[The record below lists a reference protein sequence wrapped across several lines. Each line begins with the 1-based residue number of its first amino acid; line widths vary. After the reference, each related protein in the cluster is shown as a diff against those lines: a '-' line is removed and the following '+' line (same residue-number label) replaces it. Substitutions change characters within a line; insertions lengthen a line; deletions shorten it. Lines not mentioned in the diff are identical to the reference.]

1 MYLILAYKLYILPI
15 LNYVSPVWSPS
26 SLCYILKIESIQR
39 TFTKKLQGFDDLSY
53 KERLQKSGL
62 ESLELMRL
70 RADLILC
77 YKILHGLI
85 QIDSSQM
92 FDYDSYYG
100 PRSHGLI
107 LRAPKVRTDYILL
120 VIVPVIHGIDYLQIQ
135 FGLRRSNSLKLI
147 YTLKICHIHSCW
159 SSTHFNLIIIN

>member
-1 MYLILAYKLYILPI
+1 M
-15 LNYVSPVWSPS
+15 NYVSPVWSPS
-26 SLCYILKIESIQR
+26 SLCHILKLESIQR

-53 KERLQKSGL
+53 NERLQKSGL
-62 ESLELMRL
+62 KSLELMRL

-107 LRAPKVRTDYILL
+107 LRVPKVKTDL
-120 VIVPVIHGIDYLQIQ
+120 
-135 FGLRRSNSLKLI
+135 GLHSFSYHTCNSWKKLSQNSVWAP
-147 YTLKICHIHSCW
+147 TLKQFKTQLYSEDLSHSLMLEFD
-159 SSTHFNLIIIN
+159 TL

>member
-1 MYLILAYKLYILPI
+1 MSHQCGRHLRF
-15 LNYVSPVWSPS
+15 
-26 SLCYILKIESIQR
+26 CYILKLESIQR
-39 TFTKKLQGFDDLSY
+39 TFTKQLQGFDDLSY
-53 KERLQKSGL
+53 KERLLKSGL
-62 ESLELMRL
+62 KSLELMSL

-107 LRAPKVRTDYILL
+107 LRAPKVRTDSELHSFSY
-120 VIVPVIHGIDYLQIQ
+120 
-135 FGLRRSNSLKLI
+135 RTCNSWNRLSPNTVWAP
-147 YTLKICHIHSCW
+147 TLKQFKSELY
-159 SSTHFNLIIIN
+159 SEDLSQSLMLEFDTF